1 MSMTVFHPVNSVLSH
16 VVSYDVESVFGGKFS
31 CKRTFLSPGNGL

>member
-16 VVSYDVESVFGGKFS
+16 VVFYDVESVFAKV
-31 CKRTFLSPGNGL
+31 LV

>member
-16 VVSYDVESVFGGKFS
+16 VEFYDVESGFFWWKLLV
-31 CKRTFLSPGNGL
+31 